1 MPYTLTPDNQL
12 KCAHLVYS
20 GSIDFKERNQAKDE
34 VFALCF
40 KEGFHRSLIDL
51 RDSDIQMSKSDVI
64 NFAESFKD
72 TTLPDNY
79 RVAGVITPEN
89 QSDNL
94 IDIIVNMDGIN
105 IKYFFN
111 IEDAKNWL
119 TSI

>member
-1 MPYTLTPDNQL
+1 MPHSLTTDNEF
-12 KCAHLVYS
+12 KFAHLVYS

-64 NFAESFKD
+64 KFAESFKD

-79 RVAGVITPEN
+79 RVAAVITPEN